1 MISCDLC
8 TALVPYIVILYTYCT
23 HAIYICSCSQPTI
36 ITNTSDGTRKQGG
49 SVRRNDDDVEKLNKR
64 KQRTTNHRVPLSSF
78 VCCLCLYFLLSFC
91 LSYQSLRQVIV
102 SKLCEI
108 ISTTITRL
116 EQLKL
121 PYTPY
126 TYTLYP
132 ASKYIRCCPRNN
144 LISTSEP
151 RTA

>member
-1 MISCDLC
+1 MHC
-8 TALVPYIVILYTYCT
+8 TCTIYSHSIYILYTR
-23 HAIYICSCSQPTI
+23 YIHMFMFS
-36 ITNTSDGTRKQGG
+36 TNNNNKHIRWTRKQGG

-78 VCCLCLYFLLSFC
+78 VCCFCLYFLLSFC

-132 ASKYIRCCPRNN
+132 ASKYIRWGPRNN